1 MCLHHRAATFAVALS
16 RPERSLP
23 MSMVIT
29 ETCINCGNCEPICPN
44 QAISAGDIVYLVAQE
59 RCTECVGA
67 FDKPQCVESCPIGDC
82 ITVDP
87 AHTEPQEVLLARYQQ
102 LHPN

>member
-87 AHTEPQEVLLARYQQ
+87 AHTEPQEVLHARYQQ

>member
-44 QAISAGDIVYLVAQE
+44 QAISAGDIIYLVAQE

-87 AHTEPQEVLLARYQQ
+87 AHTEPQEVLHARYQQ